1 MVLSFN
7 LLSCVC
13 LSCDPMGCIPVGSS
27 VHGTSQT
34 RILDQVASLVPCTSL
49 SALEGTSFVYSGSW
63 EKLSNS

>member
-1 MVLSFN
+1 MSRAWTG
-7 LLSCVC
+7 S
-13 LSCDPMGCIPVGSS
+13 SESEQASMPGSS

-34 RILDQVASLVPCTSL
+34 RILEQVAILVPCTSL